1 MGRIWLASLAVVL
14 VSCEERVGERSILP
28 DDFTL
33 RAGDVVFRRGEGIT
47 SRVVLATDANGNYSH
62 VGIVVDSAGSKMI
75 VHAVPGEPDFDGDAD
90 RVKMDTPGR
99 FFSRKR
105 ATKGE
110 VCRPRNDS
118 IAQRAAEA
126 ALRVYRKGVLFTVKA
141 CCLTTRSTIMTQR
154 RCIARNSSF
163 MPIDLR
169 ESIWLKAGV
178 TR

>member
-1 MGRIWLASLAVVL
+1 MSSKASVHHQLLLHRKLRLPMGRIWLASLAVVL

-99 FFSRKR
+99 FFSRR
-105 ATKGE
+105 
-110 VCRPRNDS
+110 
-118 IAQRAAEA
+118 
-126 ALRVYRKGVLFTVKA
+126 L
-141 CCLTTRSTIMTQR
+141 
-154 RCIARNSSF
+154 
-163 MPIDLR
+163 
-169 ESIWLKAGV
+169 
-178 TR
+178 